1 MPSMSRAA
9 LIVILVAALA
19 GLGLG
24 LYFGWVVSPVQY
36 VDTEPSS
43 LQASYKDD
51 YVLMIATAYA
61 GDGDLAAARSQL
73 AVLGFADPA
82 AAVTATARRLAAA
95 GLPATEQEH
104 LTNLAAA
111 LSAKSGATPSATSP

>member
-51 YVLMIATAYA
+51 YVLMIIT
-61 GDGDLAAARSQL
+61 
-73 AVLGFADPA
+73 
-82 AAVTATARRLAAA
+82 T
-95 GLPATEQEH
+95 LPALLLLLLMRRPRYAVATVEAAQPTE
-104 LTNLAAA
+104 
-111 LSAKSGATPSATSP
+111 